1 MSFDDFLDGKRSAN
15 CALMPQTLRVQRLW
29 IDGRDRWVSLP
40 RRVAQQELQERFG
53 DWRAA
58 EVLLG
63 AGQEIHTNAA
73 RYRAIADP
81 PFEWDFA

>member
-1 MSFDDFLDGKRSAN
+1 MSIDDFLDGKRSAA
-15 CALMPQTLRVQRLW
+15 CALMPQELRVQRLW
-29 IDGRDRWVSLP
+29 IDGRDRWVLLP

-58 EVLLG
+58 EVLLR
-63 AGQEIHTNAA
+63 AGREIHTRAA
-73 RYRAIADP
+73 RYRVITEP

>member
-1 MSFDDFLDGKRSAN
+1 MSIDDFLGGKRSAA

-63 AGQEIHTNAA
+63 TGQEIHTNAA

>member
-1 MSFDDFLDGKRSAN
+1 MSIDDFLDGKRSAA

-40 RRVAQQELQERFG
+40 RRVAELELQERFG

-58 EVLLG
+58 ELLLG
-63 AGQEIHTNAA
+63 AGREIHTPAA

-81 PFEWDFA
+81 PSEWEFA

>member
-1 MSFDDFLDGKRSAN
+1 MSVDDFLSRKRRAA

-40 RRVAQQELQERFG
+40 QHVAKQELHERLG
-53 DWRAA
+53 DWHAAVELLRA
-58 EVLLG
+58 G
-63 AGQEIHTNAA
+63 REIHTRAA

>member
-1 MSFDDFLDGKRSAN
+1 MSIDDFLSRKRSAA

-40 RRVAQQELQERFG
+40 RRVAEQELQERLG
-53 DWRAA
+53 DWRGAV
-58 EVLLG
+58 ELLR
-63 AGQEIHTNAA
+63 AGREIHTRAA

>member
-1 MSFDDFLDGKRSAN
+1 MNIADFFDGTPSAV
-15 CALMPQTLRVQRLW
+15 CTLMPQTLRVQRIW

-40 RRVAQQELQERFG
+40 RRAAEQELQERLG

-58 EVLLG
+58 VQLLRTG
-63 AGQEIHTNAA
+63 REIHTKAA

-81 PFEWDFA
+81 PSEWELP

>member
-1 MSFDDFLDGKRSAN
+1 MSIDDFLDGKRSAA

-40 RRVAQQELQERFG
+40 RRVAQLELQERFG

-58 EVLLG
+58 VELLR
-63 AGQEIHTNAA
+63 AGREIHTRAA
-73 RYRAIADP
+73 RYRAIAEP
-81 PFEWDFA
+81 PFEWDSA